1 METIRKSLQAINV
14 AGPDSDDEEE
24 QQQQQQKHD
33 PLRAGDRVLL
43 TGANGFVGG
52 HILKVLLVQGFKVKA
67 VVGTRNEEMMVK
79 RLCAGSEERVQIIIA
94 GGIAGDKPK
103 DVVRGVSGVI
113 ITACPYKNWDQRQE
127 SNIVGILDSICKH
140 NPTIKRVILTS
151 VMNDLNRDRESS
163 DWDPTTA
170 LKASPLKTPIE
181 RAAWKYISANSPNF
195 TLASVIVP
203 TLFGPSAHDPPTT
216 EPASEILRLIRG
228 TDTVPVNTTGPWS
241 DVRDVAKAHV
251 AALMRGGVSG
261 DAGEDRFFAVA
272 GICNSKQ
279 ICKVVERCFP
289 GLVAEGRVPGADSV
303 PGAFKEEEE
312 DEIFGGRYEG
322 DNRVTGELGVNMRG
336 LEESVVD
343 TVDGLLRF
351 EERIKGHGK
360 GAPQEAV
367 VGGLPIGGLAYS
379 CPPGS
384 CTCGEC
390 ATKMRHRRTSV
401 DELDESFGESL
412 NEDKDSLYTLV
423 EQAYEGTVPSIEP
436 TGSNI
441 PRSFARGEALCACAP
456 ARCTCAGSDQQMV
469 EERPRKRVSIV
480 LNRPDMGEMLRHS

>member
-14 AGPDSDDEEE
+14 TGPDSDDQEE
-24 QQQQQQKHD
+24 QQQKRD
-33 PLRAGDRVLL
+33 PIRAGDRVLL

-52 HILKVLLVQGFKVKA
+52 HILKALLKDGFKVKA
-67 VVGTRNEEMMVK
+67 VVGTRNEEMKVK
-79 RLCAGSEERVQIIIA
+79 RLCAGSEERVQVVVA
-94 GGIAGDKPK
+94 GGIVGDKSK

-113 ITACPYKNWDQRQE
+113 ITACPYKSWDQRQE
-127 SNIVGILDSICKH
+127 TNIVGILDSICKH
-140 NPTIKRVILTS
+140 NPMIKRVILTS
-151 VMNDLNRDRESS
+151 VMNDLNKDRESS

-170 LKASPLKTPIE
+170 LKTSPPKTPIE
-181 RAAWKYISANSPNF
+181 RAAWKYISSNSPNF

-241 DVRDVAKAHV
+241 DVRDVAKVHV
-251 AALMRGGVSG
+251 AALMRGGISG

-272 GICNSKQ
+272 GVCSSKQ
-279 ICKVVERCFP
+279 ICKVVERWFP
-289 GLVAEGRVPGADSV
+289 RLIAEGRAPKADSV
-303 PGAFKEEEE
+303 PGAFEEEE
-312 DEIFGGRYEG
+312 DEMFGGRYEG
-322 DNRVTGELGVNMRG
+322 DNRVTSSKRG
-336 LEESVVD
+336 LRGMAKEH
-343 TVDGLLRF
+343 LR
-351 EERIKGHGK
+351 RR
-360 GAPQEAV
+360 
-367 VGGLPIGGLAYS
+367 
-379 CPPGS
+379 C

-401 DELDESFGESL
+401 DELDESFEDSL

-423 EQAYEGTVPSIEP
+423 EQAYEGSMSSIEP

-456 ARCTCAGSDQQMV
+456 EKCTCAGSAV
-469 EERPRKRVSIV
+469 VELEERPRTRTSVV
-480 LNRPDMGEMLRHS
+480 LNKPDMGEMLHHS